1 MKMTSKTFKKIT
13 ALMLVL
19 VMVAAMAA
27 GCGQTDANND
37 TTVTTAAPAETTAAT
52 TEATTEATEEMF
64 EDITIATQPAA
75 EPGTA
80 LAVLQDVW
88 ALFGENEK
96 FFAFGG
102 DGLNMVDN
110 APGAYTDMEAL
121 TVQLLVP
128 AEEQANI
135 TEIASL
141 FHGMMVNNFTAGA
154 FKLAEGVDAAA
165 FAETM
170 YNAAKNNQW
179 MCGMPEKVM
188 VAVVDDIVVLV
199 FGLNDPVNAFQTHL
213 ASAYT
218 NAEVKYSEPLV

>member
-1 MKMTSKTFKKIT
+1 MKKLIS
-13 ALMLVL
+13 LMLVL

-52 TEATTEATEEMF
+52 TEATTEATEMI
-64 EDITIATQPAA
+64 EDTVATQPAA

-154 FKLAEGVDAAA
+154 FKLAEGVDAAT

-218 NAEVKYSEPLV
+218 NAEVKYDEPLV

>member
-1 MKMTSKTFKKIT
+1 MKKLIS
-13 ALMLVL
+13 LMLVL

-27 GCGQTDANND
+27 GCGKNGANTD
-37 TTVTTAAPAETTAAT
+37 TTGTTAATTESTAAT
-52 TEATTEATEEMF
+52 TEATTEATEMI
-64 EDITIATQPAA
+64 EDTVATQPAA

-88 ALFGENEK
+88 ALFGENER

-102 DGLNMVDN
+102 DGLNMVDG

-141 FHGMMVNNFTAGA
+141 FHGMMVNNFTCGA

-165 FAETM
+165 FAQTL

-199 FGLNDPVNAFQTHL
+199 FGLNDVVGTFETKL
-213 ASAYT
+213 AEAYT
-218 NAEVKYSEPLV
+218 NADVKYSEALI

>member
-1 MKMTSKTFKKIT
+1 MKKLIS
-13 ALMLVL
+13 LLLVL

-27 GCGQTDANND
+27 GCGQKDANTD
-37 TTVTTAAPAETTAAT
+37 TTATTAAPVET
-52 TEATTEATEEMF
+52 TEATIETTEEF
-64 EDITIATQPAA
+64 EDITVATQPAA

-88 ALFGENEK
+88 ALFGEDEK
-96 FFAFGG
+96 FFAYGG
-102 DGLNMVDN
+102 DGLNMVDG

-128 AEEQANI
+128 AAEQTNV

-141 FHGMMVNNFTAGA
+141 FHGMMVNNFTCGA

-199 FGLNDPVNAFQTHL
+199 FGLNDVVNSFETKL
-213 ASAYT
+213 AQAYEG
-218 NAEVKYSEPLV
+218 AEVKYSEALV

>member
-1 MKMTSKTFKKIT
+1 MKKLIS
-13 ALMLVL
+13 LMLVL

-27 GCGQTDANND
+27 GCGKNDANTD
-37 TTVTTAAPAETTAAT
+37 TTGTTAATTESTAAT
-52 TEATTEATEEMF
+52 TEATTEATEMI
-64 EDITIATQPAA
+64 EDTVATQPAA

-88 ALFGENEK
+88 ALFGEDER

-102 DGLNMVDN
+102 DGLNMVDG

-141 FHGMMVNNFTAGA
+141 FHGMMVNNFTCGA

-165 FAETM
+165 FAQTL

-199 FGLNDPVNAFQTHL
+199 FGLNDVVGTFETKL
-213 ASAYT
+213 AEAYT
-218 NAEVKYSEPLV
+218 NADVKYSEALI